1 MPVDLWMAN
10 MDFVIEYITKYYRNE
25 WGIKI
30 VELALPAMQGR
41 LELRVVD
48 RRRILSELRN

>member
-1 MPVDLWMAN
+1 MAN